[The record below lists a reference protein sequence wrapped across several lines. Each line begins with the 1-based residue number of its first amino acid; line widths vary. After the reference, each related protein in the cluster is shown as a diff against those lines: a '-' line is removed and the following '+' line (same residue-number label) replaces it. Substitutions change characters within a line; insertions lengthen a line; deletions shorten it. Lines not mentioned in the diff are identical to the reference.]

1 MSADTQRVALITDS
15 TCDIPL
21 AMREQY
27 RIYVAALYVI
37 WGSEQLRDGVDI
49 DAETFYRRLATDPV
63 HPTTSQP
70 TPKDFVDIIEQ
81 ARRDGAEEAV
91 IITLSDRLSGTL
103 DSAKQAASMV
113 DMPVTCYDSRS
124 ISMGLG
130 WQVIA
135 AARAREAGA
144 DAAEMVAAAD
154 RARRHTAVLFTVD
167 TLEYLHRGGRIGAAA
182 KLLASALQI
191 KPQLI
196 IDPQVG
202 IVEAGERVR
211 TRKKALEAVYD
222 GFFRRMDISKP
233 MHLTVMH
240 VNAYEEASLLE
251 QRIRKEYPAA
261 ELFVTT
267 TSPVIGVHGGPGT
280 VGITGYYE
288 G

>member
-103 DSAKQAASMV
+103 DSAKQAAGMV

>member
-1 MSADTQRVALITDS
+1 MSASPYRIALITDS
-15 TCDIPL
+15 TCDIPP

-27 RIYVAALYVI
+27 HICVAPLYVI
-37 WGSEQLRDGVDI
+37 WGTEQLRDGVDI
-49 DAETFYRRLATDPV
+49 DAETFYRRLTSDPV

-70 TPKDFVDIIEQ
+70 TPKDFVDLLEQ
-81 ARRDGAEEAV
+81 ARRDGAQEAV
-91 IITLSDRLSGTL
+91 IITVSDRLSGTL
-103 DSAKQAASMV
+103 DSAKQAAEMV

-124 ISMGLG
+124 VSMGLG

-135 AARAREAGA
+135 AARAREQGA

-154 RARRHTAVLFTVD
+154 HARRHTAVIFTVD

-196 IDPQVG
+196 IDPQIG
-202 IVEAGERVR
+202 IVEPGERVR
-211 TRKKALEAVYD
+211 TRKKAVEAVYN
-222 GFFRRMDISKP
+222 GFFQRMDVSKP

-240 VNAYEEASLLE
+240 VNAYEEAHQLE
-251 QRIRKEYPAA
+251 QRIREEYPTA